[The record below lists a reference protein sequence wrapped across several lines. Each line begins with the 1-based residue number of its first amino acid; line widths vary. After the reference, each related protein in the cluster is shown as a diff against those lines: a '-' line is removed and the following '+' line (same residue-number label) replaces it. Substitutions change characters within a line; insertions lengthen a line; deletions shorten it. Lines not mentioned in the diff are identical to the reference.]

1 MPVFRFNKAFTI
13 ARDLK
18 AFLNL
23 HAGVTRG
30 VVPNVDR
37 YKKQVKKLRMAPQKN
52 RQVIKEQRKKIKE
65 QREKIKE
72 QTKAL
77 NDARRRIS
85 ENKTRSAQKTQEI
98 FRLKNRLHA
107 AYERVESE
115 PKTGALPD
123 LIIAR
128 AQKGAMPSRD
138 IPRLIVRP
146 TAGLGNRMRVITSF
160 QILARYLG
168 RGFELCWAPSAG
180 WSDEDLGDLFEND
193 YPRVP
198 LDEFESYSDDGL
210 DLHNGGRIVGPFSE
224 RTWEWREGSGMHQ
237 VFDLAAFPVV
247 TYSGWHRCDWL
258 LDPATRARLFPNF
271 ETDYLATLKEWN
283 PVPSIRD
290 EVERLSA
297 RFGPHTVGVH
307 IRRGDAWGYPS
318 ASLASQFRRSP
329 DVAFL
334 ARMDAE
340 LEAEPHTNFFL
351 ATDSAA
357 TEERFRERYGEALIV
372 NRDKRFVPSVPM
384 RPKDNQ
390 RDAVIDMFALAR
402 TRKILGNNKSSFS
415 RMAAG
420 IGGIRLEIV
429 LED

>member
-1 MPVFRFNKAFTI
+1 LPVFRFNKAFTI

-37 YKKQVKKLRMAPQKN
+37 YKKQVKKLRMAPKKN
-52 RQVIKEQRKKIKE
+52 RRLIKKQRKKLKE

-72 QTKAL
+72 QTL
-77 NDARRRIS
+77 
-85 ENKTRSAQKTQEI
+85 
-98 FRLKNRLHA
+98 
-107 AYERVESE
+107 V
-115 PKTGALPD
+115 
-123 LIIAR
+123 IAGT
-128 AQKGAMPSRD
+128 QKGAMITSAGRSGPNSLSRD

-146 TAGLGNRMRVITSF
+146 RGGLANRMQVITSF
-160 QILARYLG
+160 QILAKYSG
-168 RGFELCWAPSAG
+168 RSFELCWGPSQS

-193 YPRVP
+193 FPRVP
-198 LDEFESYSDDGL
+198 LDEFESYSEDGL
-210 DLHNGGRIVGPFSE
+210 DLHNAGRIVTQSKKN
-224 RTWEWREGSGMHQ
+224 TWEWREGSGMHQ

-247 TYSGWHRCDWL
+247 TYSGYHRSIWHLRDR
-258 LDPATRARLFPNF
+258 AARARLFPNF
-271 ETDYLATLKEWN
+271 ESDYLATLKEWS
-283 PVPSIRD
+283 PVPSIRN

-297 RFGPHTVGVH
+297 SFGPHTVGVH
-307 IRRGDAWGYPS
+307 IRRGDAWDYPS
-318 ASLASQFRRSP
+318 TSPASRVRLSTDA
-329 DVAFL
+329 AFM

-357 TEERFRERYGEALIV
+357 TEKRFREHYGEAVMV
-372 NRDKRFVPSVPM
+372 NRDKRFVPSVPEQ
-384 RPKDNQ
+384 PKDNQ

-402 TRKILGNNKSSFS
+402 TQKILANNYSTFS
-415 RMAAG
+415 PMAAK
-420 IGGIRLEIV
+420 IGGIGFERV